1 MEVHKHPHHVT
12 HKKKW
17 TEYLLEFF
25 MLFLAVFLG
34 FLVENFRE
42 HKVELERTEK
52 HMHTMVE
59 NLKYDTI
66 RYGVNL
72 RNNLITCSG
81 LDSFR
86 YYISEAI
93 EGRIDANR
101 LYYYYWK
108 VGRNYS
114 YPVTNDAAMSQ
125 LKSSGML
132 RMVKNDSL
140 VNQMGD
146 YYGRI
151 LNTLD
156 NARSLVN
163 QMGDYYGRIL
173 NTLDNARATIIKRRD
188 QLYESYRLFF
198 SLRGFDLLLQRDTMY
213 QTGNNSYVTFYYDNI
228 LKRDPPLKLLN
239 TLKVNFELLYNDV
252 ALYELAI
259 RGFDA
264 YMRYCHQTAEGL
276 LKHIKE
282 EYNFKNE

>member
-1 MEVHKHPHHVT
+1 MEVHKHPHHIT

-42 HKVELERTEK
+42 HQVEQERTEK

-59 NLKYDTI
+59 NLKYDTT
-66 RYGVNL
+66 RYGSNL
-72 RNNLITCSG
+72 RNNVIKCKG
-81 LDSFR
+81 VDSFR

-108 VGRNYS
+108 YGRGSFN
-114 YPVTNDAAMSQ
+114 PVINDAAMAQ

-146 YYGRI
+146 YYQRI
-151 LNTLD
+151 VTTLD
-156 NARSLVN
+156 IARTALAKSS
-163 QMGDYYGRIL
+163 
-173 NTLDNARATIIKRRD
+173 D
-188 QLYESYRLFF
+188 QLLETYRLTFD
-198 SLRGFDLLLQRDTMY
+198 LRGFDELLQRDTTY
-213 QTGNNSYVTFYYDNI
+213 QVGRSAVVTSYFDNI
-228 LKRDPPLKLLN
+228 LQRNPPLKLLN
-239 TLKVNFELLYNDV
+239 TEPSNLHQLYNDV
-252 ALYELAI
+252 AVYELSL
-259 RGFDA
+259 RTFDA
-264 YMRYCHQTAEGL
+264 YIRYCHNGADSLMKQI
-276 LKHIKE
+276 IKE
-282 EYNFKNE
+282 YKFE